1 MVGFRHKTA
10 DGDHEYLIPKAAF
23 RREFKSLGGPAKV
36 MRALVAQGLAKAE
49 NARAGNFQVKRQL
62 RPGLRVRVYC
72 VSAAILKR

>member
-23 RREFKSLGGPAKV
+23 RREFKTLGGPATV
-36 MRALVAQGLAKAE
+36 MRALFDQGLAKAA
-49 NARAGNFQVKRQL
+49 NARAGKFQVKRQL
-62 RPGLRVRVYC
+62 RPGLRMRVDC